1 MGLYV
6 KELYKPASMRVA
18 LTYNLKGDLPATR
31 QDAAA
36 LAGEALTEDDEP
48 PLPPDFFAECDSME
62 TVSAIQAALSRNHQ
76 VERIEADEDAFERF
90 RKSRP
95 DMVFNIAEG
104 IHGSARESHVPAM
117 LEMLRIPY
125 TGSDPLS
132 LAISLDKARTKE
144 VLAHHG
150 VPVPRT
156 LLVSSIAELERVR
169 RGPLPFA
176 LPAIVKPVAEGS
188 SKGIVNDAVVRSLPD
203 LEAQV
208 RRVVTLYRQAAIV
221 EPYLEGREF
230 TVAMIGNGDGVECLP
245 IVEILFDTL
254 PKGVNPI
261 YSYEAKWIWDTAK
274 DPLEIFRCPANV
286 SPELK
291 HEIERICVGAF
302 QALRLRDWARID
314 VRCSPAGQPH
324 VLEVNP
330 LPGILP
336 KPEDNSCFPKAARA
350 AGMTYEEMI
359 LRVFDTACRRY
370 GLQ

>member
-1 MGLYV
+1 
-6 KELYKPASMRVA
+6 MRVA
-18 LTYNLKGDLPATR
+18 LSYNLKGELPAAPLP
-31 QDAAA
+31 DAAA
-36 LAGEALTEDDEP
+36 SGEGLVEDDEP

-62 TVSAIQAALSRNHQ
+62 TVSAIQAALSRRHQ
-76 VERIEADEDAFERF
+76 VELVEANEDAFERF

-95 DMVFNIAEG
+95 DFVFNVAEG
-104 IHGSARESHVPAM
+104 IHGSARESHIPAM

-144 VLAHHG
+144 VLASHG
-150 VPVPRT
+150 IPVPRT
-156 LLVSSIAELERVR
+156 LLLSSMAELDRVR
-169 RGPLPFA
+169 REKLPFGF
-176 LPAIVKPVAEGS
+176 PVIVKPVAEGS
-188 SKGIVNDAVVRSLPD
+188 SKGIVNDAVVRNPGD
-203 LEAQV
+203 LEEQV

-230 TVAMIGNGDGVECLP
+230 TVAMMGNGTGVECLP

-254 PKGVNPI
+254 PKGVNRI
-261 YSYEAKWIWDTAK
+261 YSYEAKWIWDTAR
-274 DPLEIFRCPANV
+274 DPLEIFRCPADV
-286 SPELK
+286 SPELSR
-291 HEIERICVGAF
+291 EIERICVGAF
-302 QALRLRDWARID
+302 TALRLRDWARID
-314 VRCSPAGQPH
+314 VRCDHAGQPH

-350 AGMTYEEMI
+350 AGMTYDEMI
-359 LRVFDTACRRY
+359 LRVLDTACRRY

>member
-1 MGLYV
+1 
-6 KELYKPASMRVA
+6 MRVA
-18 LTYNLKGDLPATR
+18 LAYNLKRDLPATA
-31 QDAAA
+31 QDGGVPN
-36 LAGEALTEDDEP
+36 LDGVPEDDDP

-62 TVSAIQAALSRNHQ
+62 TVSAIQAALSRRHQ
-76 VERIEADEDAFERF
+76 VELIEADEDAFERF
-90 RKSRP
+90 RRSRP
-95 DMVFNIAEG
+95 DVVFNVAEG
-104 IHGSARESHVPAM
+104 VFGTARESHIPAM
-117 LEMLRIPY
+117 LEMLRVPY

-144 VLAHHG
+144 VLAYYG
-150 VPVPRT
+150 IPVPRT
-156 LLVSSIAELERVR
+156 LLLSSMADLERVR
-169 RGPLPFA
+169 RQRLPFGF
-176 LPAIVKPVAEGS
+176 PVIVKPVAEGS
-188 SKGIVNDAVVRSLPD
+188 SKGIVNDAVVRGYDD

-208 RRVVTLYRQAAIV
+208 RRVITLYRQAALV

-274 DPLEIFRCPANV
+274 DPLEIFRCPADI

-291 HEIERICVGAF
+291 REIERICVGAF
-302 QALRLRDWARID
+302 HALRLRDWSRID
-314 VRCSPAGQPH
+314 VRCDAAGQPH

-336 KPEDNSCFPKAARA
+336 RPEDNSCFPKAARA

-359 LRVFDTACRRY
+359 LRVLDTACRRY
-370 GLQ
+370 GIQ